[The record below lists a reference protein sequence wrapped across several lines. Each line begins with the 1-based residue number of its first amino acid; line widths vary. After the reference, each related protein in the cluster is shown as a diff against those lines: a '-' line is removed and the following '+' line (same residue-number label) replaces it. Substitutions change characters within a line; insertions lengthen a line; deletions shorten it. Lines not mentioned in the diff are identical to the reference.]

1 MRYPHAVLLS
11 FLTISSALAAP
22 PAVIPSGASAKA
34 INQKATRLLCRT
46 GSENRPASQA
56 LKLHF
61 QYHLPVMFEAED
73 PTVPFGRQVMVLSG
87 RPLVQLNFEKSP
99 EAAGE
104 NGEKLAPMTCAFAK
118 RVVAPSE
125 PSQVQIFLPAGQ
137 VHWLSQSLGQRPGPK
152 QLSFE
157 RAVVAPAGD
166 WAFTS
171 QFEKV
176 FAVELED
183 TKTFVTT
190 TVPKAL

>member
-1 MRYPHAVLLS
+1 MRFPYALL
-11 FLTISSALAAP
+11 FITLTISSAFAAAP
-22 PAVIPSGASAKA
+22 TPAVIPSGTSAKA
-34 INQKATRLLCRT
+34 ITQKATRLFCKT
-46 GSENRPASQA
+46 GAENRSANTP

-61 QYHLPVMFEAED
+61 QYHLPVMFEPED
-73 PTVPFGRQVMVLSG
+73 PTLPFGRQVMVLSG

-99 EAAGE
+99 EPAGE

-125 PSQVQIFLPAGQ
+125 PAQVQIFLPTGQ
-137 VHWLSQSLGQRPGPK
+137 VHWLSQSIGQRTGPK

-166 WAFTS
+166 WAFAS

-176 FAVELED
+176 FSVELED
-183 TKTFVTT
+183 TKNFVTT
-190 TVPKAL
+190 QLPR

>member
-1 MRYPHAVLLS
+1 MRFPYAFLLT
-11 FLTISSALAAP
+11 FIAISTASAAAP
-22 PAVIPSGASAKA
+22 VLPSAVSAKA
-34 INQKATRLLCRT
+34 ITQKATRLLCKT
-46 GSENRPASQA
+46 GTESRSANQA
-56 LKLHF
+56 LKLYF

-87 RPLVQLNFEKSP
+87 RPLVQLNFEKNP
-99 EAAGE
+99 EPAGE

-166 WAFTS
+166 WTFAS

-176 FAVELED
+176 FSVELED

-190 TVPKAL
+190 QVPR